1 MKKIIYNLLILIWF
15 ILVIGFTTVY
25 LSNGNKIVYYV
36 VTIALIVIPTQ
47 ILNRMRDK
55 RKKD

>member
-1 MKKIIYNLLILIWF
+1 MKKIVFNLVIIIWF

-25 LSNGNKIVYYV
+25 LSHGNIIVYYG

-47 ILNRMRDK
+47 ILKRLLDK

>member
-1 MKKIIYNLLILIWF
+1 MRKIMYNLLIIIWF
-15 ILVIGFTTVY
+15 ILVIGFTTIY
-25 LSNGNKIVYYV
+25 LSNGNKIVYYI

-47 ILNRMRDK
+47 ILKRLLDK